1 MQQLESKL
9 AHNIDKDLDQNKE
22 EIMQF
27 LGSEI
32 VGRYYYQAGSIKSTL
47 NWDDDVKEAEK
58 ILANIDEYLSILNI
72 HQPAKVFALN
82 K

>member
-1 MQQLESKL
+1 MEDKL
-9 AHNIDKDLDQNKE
+9 AHNIDKELDKNKE
-22 EIMQF
+22 EIIQF

-47 NWDDDVKEAEK
+47 TWDDDVKEAKK
-58 ILANIDEYLSILNI
+58 ILANPDEYLSILNI
-72 HQPAKVFALN
+72 NQPAEVFALN